1 MQSKLMTI
9 SRYIYEQQRKF
20 PNATGEF
27 SDLLEDIAIA
37 AKVISHQVNKAG
49 LLDILGAFGEQ
60 NVHGENQ
67 QKLDVFA
74 HNVFVRMLEHGGNLA
89 VMASEESE
97 EIIHLSDSS
106 NLGNYVINFD
116 PLDGSSNIDANV
128 SVGTIFSIH
137 KKVTSNLRG
146 SIEDCMQP
154 GNKQVAAGYI
164 IYGSSTMLVYS
175 TGQGVHG
182 FTLDPSVGEFLLSH
196 PDISIPRKGKYYSC
210 NEAYYPYWD
219 KGTQEY
225 IDYLKESDPSTGRPY
240 SLRYIGSMVADVH
253 RTLLY
258 GGIFMYPA
266 DTLDLSK
273 PYGKLRL
280 LYEVAPMSFL
290 IHQAGGLSCD
300 GQGRNPLDIVPTT
313 LHERIPI
320 VAGSYEDIL
329 TFKKFIENHSS
340 N

>member
-1 MQSKLMTI
+1 MQTKLMTI
-9 SRYIYEQQRKF
+9 SRFIYEEQRKY

-49 LLDILGAFGEQ
+49 LLGILGIYGNH
-60 NVHGENQ
+60 NVHGEVQ

-74 HNVFVRMLEHGGNLA
+74 HHTFIKMLEHGGHLA

-97 EIIHLSDSS
+97 EVIHLADDA

-137 KKVTSNLRG
+137 RKRSKGSRG
-146 SIEDCMQP
+146 TIEDCLQA
-154 GNKQVAAGYI
+154 GKYQVASGYI
-164 IYGSSTMLVYS
+164 IYGSSTMMVYT
-175 TGQGVHG
+175 TGNGVHG

-196 PDISIPRKGKYYSC
+196 PYIQIPKKGKYYSC

-219 KGTQEY
+219 KSTQSF
-225 IDYLKESDPSTGRPY
+225 INYLKENDVTTNRPY
-240 SLRYIGSMVADVH
+240 SLRYIGSMVADIH

-258 GGIFMYPA
+258 GGIFLYPA
-266 DTLDLSK
+266 DTLDPKK
-273 PYGKLRL
+273 PDGKLRL
-280 LYEVAPMSFL
+280 LYEVSPISFL
-290 IHQAGGLSCD
+290 IQQAGGLAVD
-300 GQGRNPLDIVPTT
+300 GKGNDPLEIVPTS
-313 LHERIPI
+313 LHQRTPI
-320 VAGSYEDIL
+320 IAGSKEDVEVYL
-329 TFKKFIENHSS
+329 NFLRDAN
-340 N
+340 